1 MDGWIQEYLEHEIY
15 QQLLSFVSLL
25 SLGTGC
31 TSWWV
36 ESWMLPLCDRFKAG
50 CCCPVGTCLASDS
63 SLLGVIL
70 KHPRRHGNGCRL
82 VTYADGIF
90 FGTKTCKILPMLKS
104 YTSVLSQPL
113 KDLTA
118 LAEVIHIC
126 HTYLP
131 SGNR

>member
-1 MDGWIQEYLEHEIY
+1 MIGLKLVAAVHW
-15 QQLLSFVSLL
+15 
-25 SLGTGC
+25 GPA
-31 TSWWV
+31 W
-36 ESWMLPLCDRFKAG
+36 PLTAH
-50 CCCPVGTCLASDS
+50 SSES
-63 SLLGVIL
+63 SLSTQEDTGMVAGLL
-70 KHPRRHGNGCRL
+70 L
-82 VTYADGIF
+82 MQMEF
-90 FGTKTCKILPMLKS
+90 FGTKTCKIQPVLKS